1 VVKKSPFSGRRPV
14 LVGSGRDEG
23 GGKRRGKKGKEEG
36 EGERSEQRWYLR
48 YHRES
53 EINITTYYYS

>member
-36 EGERSEQRWYLR
+36 EREERRARS
-48 YHRES
+48 
-53 EINITTYYYS
+53 T